1 MYKLCSL
8 QVYFDV
14 VEEIDCIIDKHVSSH
29 VNIHSF
35 IGLSNRFIVETG
47 VKDPCDTCIIYCY

>member
-1 MYKLCSL
+1 MELDFIVVCSENFVCSEKCGCQCFL

-29 VNIHSF
+29 VYIRSF
-35 IGLSNRFIVETG
+35 IFQVEL
-47 VKDPCDTCIIYCY
+47 

>member
-1 MYKLCSL
+1 M
-8 QVYFDV
+8 YFDV

-35 IGLSNRFIVETG
+35 IEFSNRFVVEGEFQG
-47 VKDPCDTCIIYCY
+47 VDRNNNL